1 MKKNQKFSIKYQ
13 EGLPK
18 TRISAEGFHRFPS
31 ASMNSTGPTRWLRG
45 ITIYRPLCFKYY
57 IYISNLNLYHPSINQ
72 SKSSFFIY
80 IYSIYIY
87 FFIYLSLYIYLYI
100 YISISTSISLSLHL
114 YLYLSLSIYLSIF
127 LIYLSIYLI

>member
-1 MKKNQKFSIKYQ
+1 VKKNQKFSIKYQ

-87 FFIYLSLYIYLYI
+87 FFYLSLSIYLSLHLYLYLYI
-100 YISISTSISLSLHL
+100 YISISTSISISI
-114 YLYLSLSIYLSIF
+114 SIYLSIF